1 MNGNY
6 ETDESRAGSFPATR
20 WSLVLAA
27 AEYDMSASRSEALST
42 LYSLYWYPLYA
53 FARRQG
59 NDAEQARDATQGFF
73 VRIMEK
79 GYLREFRGERGRFR
93 TFLLAA
99 LKHYL
104 SNELDRAKT
113 LKRGGGSITIPINI
127 AFDTAEARYGSEPSD
142 NQTPETLFERQWAL
156 SLLQLVKSR
165 LEEECVRTGKS
176 VQFRQLSPFL
186 MGEEPRPSYR
196 EIAASLGISEGSA
209 QVIVHRLRRRFRDL
223 LRDEVV
229 QTLANPAEVDAEIRF
244 LQGILYA

>member
-1 MNGNY
+1 
-6 ETDESRAGSFPATR
+6 
-20 WSLVLAA
+20 
-27 AEYDMSASRSEALST
+27 
-42 LYSLYWYPLYA
+42 
-53 FARRQG
+53 
-59 NDAEQARDATQGFF
+59 
-73 VRIMEK
+73 
-79 GYLREFRGERGRFR
+79 
-93 TFLLAA
+93 
-99 LKHYL
+99 
-104 SNELDRAKT
+104 
-113 LKRGGGSITIPINI
+113 
-127 AFDTAEARYGSEPSD
+127 
-142 NQTPETLFERQWAL
+142 
-156 SLLQLVKSR
+156 VKSR